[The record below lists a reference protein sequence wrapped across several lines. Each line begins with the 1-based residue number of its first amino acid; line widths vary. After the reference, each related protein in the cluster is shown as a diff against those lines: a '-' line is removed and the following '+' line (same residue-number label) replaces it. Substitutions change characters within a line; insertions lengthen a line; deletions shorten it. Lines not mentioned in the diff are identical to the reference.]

1 MTSTLIQFRV
11 EEAEKRVAI
20 QICKKLGITLNTY
33 LRICLIRLI
42 EERGIPFSMKRQKEN
57 NPGILAMERARKI
70 AKETS
75 ISAMT
80 LKEINAEIAEAR
92 KAHP

>member
-1 MTSTLIQFRV
+1 MPSTLIQFRV

-20 QICKKLGITLNTY
+20 EICEKLGITLNTY
-33 LRICLIRLI
+33 LRMCLVRLI
-42 EERGIPFSMKRQKEN
+42 QERGIPFSMKRQEEK

-70 AKETS
+70 AKETG

-80 LKEINAEIAEAR
+80 LKEINAEITEAR
-92 KAHP
+92 KAHR